1 LQTLVVAALRVR
13 YKVQMPGPQVLL
25 VQLSEQFQRQTTLQ
39 FQVGVVLEFGGTSQ
53 QLRQAVAEEI
63 LAWHTVAEGL
73 VAQQLLVLLV
83 ILVKVTAVV
92 VQVLP

>member
-1 LQTLVVAALRVR
+1 
-13 YKVQMPGPQVLL
+13 M
-25 VQLSEQFQRQTTLQ
+25 TLQ
-39 FQVGVVLEFGGTSQ
+39 FQVEVVLVSGGMSQ

-73 VAQQLLVLLV
+73 VVQQQQVLLV
-83 ILVKVTAVV
+83 ILVKATAVV